1 MDIFQQIKVIKPF
14 SEHIKEVNSSNTNP
28 FITASVMKELN
39 VLGSCVSLFPRH
51 SYNHSQNI

>member
-28 FITASVMKELN
+28 FMTDPVI
-39 VLGSCVSLFPRH
+39 
-51 SYNHSQNI
+51 I